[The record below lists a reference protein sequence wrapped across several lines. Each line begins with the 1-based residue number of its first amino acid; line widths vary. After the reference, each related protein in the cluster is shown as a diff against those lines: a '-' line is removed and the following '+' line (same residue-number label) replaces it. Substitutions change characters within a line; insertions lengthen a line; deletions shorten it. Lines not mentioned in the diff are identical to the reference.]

1 MLVKGLCSSAAV
13 WAVLVGS
20 AFAMQPGEQW
30 LQRLQTAQAT
40 QSYQG
45 AFIYERKGAF
55 TTHQISRQISPD
67 GQVIERFAQLSGPEH
82 EVLRV
87 DGQVACISSDAT
99 EPLAVEP
106 VWPIV
111 NLEAQHLQEQY
122 KVIEL
127 GETRVA
133 GRMVSVL
140 LFSPFDQYRYP
151 VEIYVDQAT
160 DVPLKTLLL
169 NEQGQLLERLQ
180 FVQFQEGSDLLPV
193 DAELE
198 QIVPNAKCATAT
210 ATATQPTA
218 TAKVDVDVDW
228 AVAWLPD
235 GFTLVKSQY
244 RQSPD
249 SGNFVL
255 SRMYSDGLASF
266 SVFFESIDNLD
277 IDGSRRQLGPTAV
290 VSRKV
295 EQGVGAL
302 MVTVVGEIPI
312 ATAERI
318 ALSAEVEQ
326 EYSDD

>member
-160 DVPLKTLLL
+160 YVPLKTLLL

-193 DAELE
+193 DTELE
-198 QIVPNAKCATAT
+198 LIVPSAKC

-228 AVAWLPD
+228 AVAWLPA

-295 EQGVGAL
+295 EQGVDAL

>member
-20 AFAMQPGEQW
+20 AFAVQPGEQW

-210 ATATQPTA
+210 ATQPTA

>member
-67 GQVIERFAQLSGPEH
+67 GQVIERFAQLRGPEH

-122 KVIEL
+122 TVIEL

-160 DVPLKTLLL
+160 YVPLKTLLL

-228 AVAWLPD
+228 AVAWLPA

-295 EQGVGAL
+295 EQGVDAL

>member
-55 TTHQISRQISPD
+55 TSHQISRQVSPE
-67 GQVIERFAQLSGPEH
+67 GQVIERFVQLSGPEH
-82 EVLRV
+82 EVLRI
-87 DGQVACISSDAT
+87 DGQVACLSSSAT
-99 EPLAVEP
+99 EPLAREAA
-106 VWPIV
+106 WPIV
-111 NLEAQHLQEQY
+111 NLEAQLQEQY
-122 KVIEL
+122 AVMEL

-133 GRMVSVL
+133 GRMTSVL
-140 LFSPFDQYRYP
+140 LFSPLDQYRYP

-180 FVQFQEGSDLLPV
+180 FVQFQEDSDLLPV
-193 DAELE
+193 DTELE
-198 QIVPNAKCATAT
+198 LIVPSAKCATAT
-210 ATATQPTA
+210 QPAA

-295 EQGVGAL
+295 EQGVDAL

>member
-228 AVAWLPD
+228 AVAWLPA

-295 EQGVGAL
+295 EQGVDAL

>member
-160 DVPLKTLLL
+160 YVPLKTLLL

-218 TAKVDVDVDW
+218 TAKLDVDVDW

>member
-1 MLVKGLCSSAAV
+1 M
-13 WAVLVGS
+13 
-20 AFAMQPGEQW
+20 
-30 LQRLQTAQAT
+30 
-40 QSYQG
+40 
-45 AFIYERKGAF
+45 
-55 TTHQISRQISPD
+55 
-67 GQVIERFAQLSGPEH
+67 
-82 EVLRV
+82 
-87 DGQVACISSDAT
+87 
-99 EPLAVEP
+99 
-106 VWPIV
+106 
-111 NLEAQHLQEQY
+111 
-122 KVIEL
+122 
-127 GETRVA
+127 
-133 GRMVSVL
+133 
-140 LFSPFDQYRYP
+140 
-151 VEIYVDQAT
+151 
-160 DVPLKTLLL
+160 PLKTLLL

-193 DAELE
+193 DTELE
-198 QIVPNAKCATAT
+198 LIVPSAKC

-295 EQGVGAL
+295 EQGVDAL

>member
-1 MLVKGLCSSAAV
+1 M
-13 WAVLVGS
+13 
-20 AFAMQPGEQW
+20 
-30 LQRLQTAQAT
+30 
-40 QSYQG
+40 
-45 AFIYERKGAF
+45 
-55 TTHQISRQISPD
+55 
-67 GQVIERFAQLSGPEH
+67 
-82 EVLRV
+82 
-87 DGQVACISSDAT
+87 
-99 EPLAVEP
+99 
-106 VWPIV
+106 
-111 NLEAQHLQEQY
+111 
-122 KVIEL
+122 
-127 GETRVA
+127 
-133 GRMVSVL
+133 
-140 LFSPFDQYRYP
+140 
-151 VEIYVDQAT
+151 
-160 DVPLKTLLL
+160 
-169 NEQGQLLERLQ
+169 
-180 FVQFQEGSDLLPV
+180 LPV

-218 TAKVDVDVDW
+218 TAKLDVDVDW
-228 AVAWLPD
+228 AVAWLPA

-295 EQGVGAL
+295 EQGAEVL

>member
-160 DVPLKTLLL
+160 YVPLKTLLL

-198 QIVPNAKCATAT
+198 QIVPSAKCATAT
-210 ATATQPTA
+210 QPAA
-218 TAKVDVDVDW
+218 TAKLDVDVDW
-228 AVAWLPD
+228 AVAWLPA

-295 EQGVGAL
+295 EQGVDAL

>member
-160 DVPLKTLLL
+160 YVPLKTLLL

-295 EQGVGAL
+295 EQGVDAL